1 MSAWRR
7 STSSTRRLTERL
19 WFSLSAMAAMAAMA
33 AVVMVAT
40 VAAAAITAAGVMDVT
55 VAAAAAAAAVSALV
69 LAASAG
75 GGAAA
80 AAAAADI
87 GAGGAAIDTGAI
99 TVTVT
104 SLLLARSTLSGS
116 VFEGSSTTIEFQ
128 PTMII
133 KSHMSATTALAYEL

>member
-116 VFEGSSTTIEFQ
+116 VFGGSSTTIEFQ
-128 PTMII
+128 PNMII
-133 KSHMSATTALAYEL
+133 KSQMSATTAQSA